1 MDRREQCIQLICDN
15 LAKNY
20 DQKKAIEVLE
30 KGPDDEGLISFEKSM
45 TKISR
50 HMKSSVNGATRF

>member
-1 MDRREQCIQLICDN
+1 MDTRQQCIQLICAN
-15 LAKNY
+15 IAKNY

-30 KGPDDEGLISFEKSM
+30 KGPDDEGLISFQKSM

-50 HMKSSVNGATRF
+50 GMKSSMKEATRF